1 MKVELLDLEGNLK
14 YETNFSNNPHAGE
27 EQQEESEAE
36 EQEEEP
42 EAEEQ
47 EEEPEA

>member
-36 EQEEEP
+36 
-42 EAEEQ
+42 AEEQ
-47 EEEPEA
+47 EEEAEA